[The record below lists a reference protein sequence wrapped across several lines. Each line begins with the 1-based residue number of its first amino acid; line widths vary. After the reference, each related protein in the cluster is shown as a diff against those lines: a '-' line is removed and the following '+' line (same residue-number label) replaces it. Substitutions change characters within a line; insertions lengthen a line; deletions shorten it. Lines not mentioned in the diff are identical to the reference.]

1 MASELWIEQHTTE
14 TKRVLLAVAHFYKNW
29 KVVSPL
35 SNKLNSLSVS
45 WPFFFPTKLQL
56 CNYNYSQEIVIDS
69 RQGAIS
75 KAPCE
80 ELETIPYLTVSKK
93 VLLQINSD
101 MLQGLP
107 LALVASYR
115 KSKFDRELCSDHLNR
130 KREIFWRKLHPWDE
144 DCFTWKYGR
153 HCMV

>member
-1 MASELWIEQHTTE
+1 MT
-14 TKRVLLAVAHFYKNW
+14 FF
-29 KVVSPL
+29 L
-35 SNKLNSLSVS
+35 SYEI
-45 WPFFFPTKLQL
+45 TALQL
-56 CNYNYSQEIVIDS
+56 QLFSRNSYKS
-69 RQGAIS
+69 RQRAIS

-115 KSKFDRELCSDHLNR
+115 KSKFDRELRSDHLNR

-144 DCFTWKYGR
+144 DCFT
-153 HCMV
+153 